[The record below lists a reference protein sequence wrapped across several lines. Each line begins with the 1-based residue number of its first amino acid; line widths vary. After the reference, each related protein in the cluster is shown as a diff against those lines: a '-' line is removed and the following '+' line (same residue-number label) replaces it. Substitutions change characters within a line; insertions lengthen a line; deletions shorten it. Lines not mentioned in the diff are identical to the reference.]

1 MLGRLA
7 WTAGIDRSSWSWSAH
22 PKVWRVW
29 GNASPVPPRPPPSH
43 SRLAPFVV
51 QVAALAEPSPR
62 TGQMARLSPCEPAP
76 SHLARPGPLRAPR
89 RVHGAP
95 AGIPPRSAPPRL
107 ASEHAAQSFF
117 TPAPPAPRRAAEEA
131 GREGVAAALRA
142 GRKPIRP
149 LGSRNAAAT
158 GQTRTTRGP
167 GCSGGGSS
175 ARVAST
181 ERAPVGHAF

>member
-29 GNASPVPPRPPPSH
+29 GSASPVPPRPPPSH

-62 TGQMARLSPCEPAP
+62 TGQMARRSPASRRRLTWRVPVP
-76 SHLARPGPLRAPR
+76 SEHLGGSTARRLVSCPT
-89 RVHGAP
+89 
-95 AGIPPRSAPPRL
+95 PPRP